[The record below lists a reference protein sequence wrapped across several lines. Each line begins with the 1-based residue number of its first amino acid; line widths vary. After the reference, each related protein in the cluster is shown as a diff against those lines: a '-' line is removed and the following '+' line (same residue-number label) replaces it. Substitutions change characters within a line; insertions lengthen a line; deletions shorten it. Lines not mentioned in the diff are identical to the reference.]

1 LKTELKGNSKEMQNF
16 LFLHFLTKGMTWEE
30 KAYRLLRLRLGGK
43 SFTASEAARV
53 LSKEGKLSTGTT
65 YRLLHDLVKTGRLER
80 LGRGLYRLP
89 SKPMVV
95 PGEITGKS
103 ASRSGTLLA
112 NADETARRVLVDRG
126 IRFMITGPSL
136 LYPFIHHFP
145 RRMVHL
151 VYVMEGGGESARERL
166 REAGLRCL
174 LRPSREEIRLALEE
188 FPEEDLFVVREI
200 SDFKG
205 ESNGV
210 ADLERALVDTYFET
224 TRKRIPFPSQEVGR
238 MASKAISTGKVNV
251 SHLLMLAG
259 RRGVKGEL
267 RTVLE
272 RSMRGLR
279 VPGTHVSNRKVED
292 VLAGIAAEER

>member
-1 LKTELKGNSKEMQNF
+1 MKTEVKRSGKEMQNF
-16 LFLHFLTKGMTWEE
+16 LFLHFLTSGMSWEE
-30 KAYRLLRLRLGGK
+30 KAHRLLRLRLGGK
-43 SFTASEAARV
+43 PFAASEAARV
-53 LSKEGKLSTGTT
+53 LSKERKLSIGTT
-65 YRLLHDLVKTGRLER
+65 YRLLHDLVRTGRLEK
-80 LGRGLYRLP
+80 LGRGLYHFP
-89 SKPMVV
+89 SKPKAIL
-95 PGEITGKS
+95 GEIAGRP
-103 ASRSGTLLA
+103 ASSGTSLPE
-112 NADETARRVLVDRG
+112 ADETVRRVLEDRG

-145 RRMVHL
+145 RRMIHL
-151 VYVMEGGGESARERL
+151 VYVMEGGGESAREAL
-166 REAGLRCL
+166 REVGLRAL

-188 FPEEDLFVVREI
+188 FPEDDLFVLREI
-200 SDFKG
+200 SDFRG

-224 TRKRIPFPSQEVGR
+224 TRKRIPFPPEELGR
-238 MASKAISTGKVNV
+238 IASRAISTGRVNV

-272 RSMRGLR
+272 RSMHGLR
-279 VPGTHVSNRKVED
+279 VPGAHVSNRKVES